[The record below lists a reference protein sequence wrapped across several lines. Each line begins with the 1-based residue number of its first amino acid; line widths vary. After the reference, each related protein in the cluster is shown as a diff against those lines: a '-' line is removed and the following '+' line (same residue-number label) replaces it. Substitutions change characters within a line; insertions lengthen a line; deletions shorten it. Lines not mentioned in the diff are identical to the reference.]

1 MVRTLPQELILSGTF
16 WKTVLQFQ
24 SIAGVLEK
32 SELLQ
37 IISKMRP
44 LSLLPSLPSPHNS
57 SIHLSQ
63 GNFNRTSNWSPD
75 SIPVLR
81 NLFSPQD
88 QEFSF
93 KNKSQM
99 MSIIRSKLFS
109 VFVSLRVKANAIM
122 SSSAPSSPSPCSL
135 LTHSVFS
142 QIDLCG
148 RLKNVPVPKVM
159 HLKSSKPV
167 NITL

>member
-1 MVRTLPQELILSGTF
+1 MG
-16 WKTVLQFQ
+16 
-24 SIAGVLEK
+24 
-32 SELLQ
+32 
-37 IISKMRP
+37 P
-44 LSLLPSLPSPHNS
+44 LSLLPSLPSPHDS

-63 GNFNRTSNWSPD
+63 GNCNRTSNWSLD

-93 KNKSQM
+93 KNISQM

-109 VFVSLRVKANAIM
+109 VFVSLRVKASAIM
-122 SSSAPSSPSPCSL
+122 SSTASAPSSPSPCSL
-135 LTHSVFS
+135 LTRSVFS

-148 RLKNVPVPKVM
+148 RLKNVPLLKVM
-159 HLKSSKPV
+159 HLKSSKLV
-167 NITL
+167 NFTL